1 MNEDGKKIL
10 KDHHLNQDRFTK
22 YSNIQ
27 KKTPPP
33 PKKIFEYLNQHVI
46 GQDHAKK
53 VLSVAVYN
61 HYKRIN
67 NNAPVNKGYSNDSN
81 IVENH
86 SHGKLLFFF
95 CCFKIKL
102 QSFC

>member
-10 KDHHLNQDRFTK
+10 RDHHINTDKFT
-22 YSNIQ
+22 NNLHA
-27 KKTPPP
+27 KKPPPP

-61 HYKRIN
+61 HYKRIY
-67 NNAPVNKGYSNDSN
+67 NNAPASKSYPTDTQIAES
-81 IVENH
+81 H
-86 SHGKLLFFF
+86 THGKLSKKDGLPDWLKG
-95 CCFKIKL
+95 CN
-102 QSFC
+102 

>member
-10 KDHHLNQDRFTK
+10 KDHHLHQDKFNN
-22 YSNIQ
+22 YSQ
-27 KKTPPP
+27 KKAPPA

-61 HYKRIN
+61 HYKRIY
-67 NNAPVNKGYSNDSN
+67 NNAPTNKGYSNDSN

-86 SHGKLLFFF
+86 THGML
-95 CCFKIKL
+95 IVVIG
-102 QSFC
+102 SN